1 MEKLLLALCL
11 LFVSCGNNNKKT
23 ETTTQETSQPVT
35 ETKATKEPKTLV
47 AGDEL
52 TFPSNKGGEI
62 KFLFKEI
69 NTVKL
74 SDGTY
79 NLVLKVQ
86 IKNNLTQKL
95 LISDISWKLTDTDMI
110 EVEESGVYDSE
121 FGMFKPAT
129 FFFTIVDA
137 GFGKVEEVGY
147 QVNKGT
153 YYLSMWGYISAKFE
167 IRD

>member
-1 MEKLLLALCL
+1 MEKLFLALCL
-11 LFVSCGNNNKKT
+11 LFVSCGNNKKT
-23 ETTTQETSQPVT
+23 ESTTQETSQPVT
-35 ETKATKEPKTLV
+35 ETKAAKEPKTLV

-52 TFPSNKGGEI
+52 TFPSSKGGEV
-62 KFLFKEI
+62 KFLFKEV
-69 NTVKL
+69 NTTKL

-79 NLVLKVQ
+79 NLVLKVR
-86 IKNNLTQKL
+86 IKNNLIQKL

-121 FGMFKPAT
+121 FGMFSPAM
-129 FFFTIVDA
+129 FFFTTVDA

-147 QVNKGT
+147 KVNKGT
-153 YYLSMWGYISAKFE
+153 YYLSIWGYTSAKIE

>member
-11 LFVSCGNNNKKT
+11 LFVSCGNNKKT
-23 ETTTQETSQPVT
+23 ESTTQETSQPVT
-35 ETKATKEPKTLV
+35 ETKAAKEPKTLV

-52 TFPSNKGGEI
+52 TFPSKNGGEV

-69 NTVKL
+69 NTIKL
-74 SDGTY
+74 ADGTY

-86 IKNNLTQKL
+86 IKNNLTQQL
-95 LISDISWKLTDTDMI
+95 LISDVSWKLTDTDMI

-121 FGMFKPAT
+121 FEMFKPAM
-129 FFFTIVDA
+129 FFFTTVDA

-147 QVNKGT
+147 KVNKGT
-153 YYLSMWGYISAKFE
+153 YYLNIWGYTSAKIE